1 MGQHSATRRP
11 LAELKLLASP
21 ELIPTAK
28 RTAAA
33 LGSLVGFGVEDLDDL
48 NIAVAQ
54 ACDQAIEA
62 GRQRFG
68 EEATLKLSFWE
79 TDQGIEVDVQAL
91 PGRSPHTR
99 PPERALADHHREHHE
114 REEAFDRIAHD
125 MIRLF
130 VDDFR
135 PSVARNRIRYRMVK
149 YLIG

>member
-1 MGQHSATRRP
+1 MAQHSASRRP

-21 ELIPTAK
+21 DFIPTAK

-33 LGSLVGFGVEDLDDL
+33 LGSFVGFGVEDLDDL

-62 GRQRFG
+62 GIEKFG
-68 EEATLKLSFWE
+68 DEATLKLSFWE
-79 TDQGIEVDVQAL
+79 TEQGIEVDVQAL
-91 PGRSPHTR
+91 PGRSPHAR
-99 PPERALADHHREHHE
+99 AQERALAEHHRAHHE
-114 REEAFDRIAHD
+114 REDDLDRIAHD

-135 PSVARNRIRYRMVK
+135 PSVARNRVRFRMVK

>member
-1 MGQHSATRRP
+1 MAQHSANRRP

-21 ELIPTAK
+21 DFIPTAK

-33 LGSLVGFGVEDLDDL
+33 LGSFVGFGVEDLDDL

-68 EEATLKLSFWE
+68 DEATLKLSFWE

-91 PGRSPHTR
+91 PGRSAQAKAS
-99 PPERALADHHREHHE
+99 ERALAQHHRAHHE
-114 REEAFDRIAHD
+114 REEALDKIATD
-125 MIRLF
+125 MIKLF